1 MKVNITLRGI
11 TPLILNRFHDAAAEA
26 ASSGTRN
33 SSAAQDRGTPREI
46 AQQKLYTGVNGELII
61 PQPNLLRCLVDGG
74 QFHKVGKTQVTTT
87 SKSLLFGGALDII
100 AAEIPIKHDQP
111 WTVDTRAVVIPATKG
126 RILAHRPRF
135 DDWEL
140 QFEMIIDTSIIGE
153 KLMRQIID
161 DAGNR
166 VGLGDF
172 RPARKGPYGR
182 FRVDQWQVVTEVNDL
197 AWAA

>member
-1 MKVNITLRGI
+1 MIEVEIKLTGI
-11 TPLILNRFHDAAAEA
+11 TPLILNRYHDAAAEA
-26 ASSGTRN
+26 ATSGSRL

-46 AQQKLYTGVNGELII
+46 AEKKLYTGINGDLII

-74 QFHKVGKTQVTTT
+74 QFHKVGKSQVTTS
-87 SKSLLFGGALDII
+87 SKSLLYGGALDII
-100 AAEIPIKHDQP
+100 AAEILIVHSQP
-111 WTVDTRAVVIPATKG
+111 WTVDTRAVVIPSTKG

-135 DDWEL
+135 DDWSL
-140 QFEMIIDTSIIGE
+140 SFTMLIDPTIVGE

-182 FRVDQWQVVTEVNDL
+182 FRVDEWKIISNKL
-197 AWAA
+197 AA